1 VVNRAA
7 ALHFIGDK
15 RPATEYGRR
24 MTDLPP
30 PQLAGYARVS
40 SADQSDGGQVDALR
54 RAGAGRVVTE
64 RASGVADRPLLDAL
78 TRSLRPGDTL
88 AVTEVSRLGRTTAE
102 VLQLADALDARGV
115 HLRVL
120 NLGIDTATPA
130 GGLVLA
136 MMAGLARFERE
147 LLRERQRRGIDAA
160 RARGK
165 HLGRPAALTADHAR
179 RAAARL
185 RAGETLA
192 ELAAE
197 WRVSERTLSR
207 LLRRF
212 PDGGPPPT
220 APGGRGKPKRRG
232 QLINSRENAW
242 TDC

>member
-1 VVNRAA
+1 
-7 ALHFIGDK
+7 
-15 RPATEYGRR
+15 
-24 MTDLPP
+24 MTSPTAP
-30 PQLAGYARVS
+30 SIIGYARVS
-40 SADQSDGGQVDALR
+40 SSDQSDDGQADALR
-54 RAGAGRVVTE
+54 RAGASRVVAE

-78 TRSLRPGDTL
+78 LLALSPGDTL
-88 AVTEVSRLGRTTAE
+88 AVTEVSRLGRSTAE
-102 VLQLADALDARGV
+102 VLLMADALLARGV

-130 GGLVLA
+130 GGLVLT

-160 RARGK
+160 RARGR
-165 HLGRPAALTADHAR
+165 HLGRPPLLTADHAR
-179 RAAARL
+179 RAAGRL

-192 ELAAE
+192 AVAAE

-207 LLRRF
+207 LLRRH

-232 QLINSRENAW
+232 RLTLKGDHAW